1 MPPPRRSRGWIWWLM
16 GGCAVLLVLGAI
28 GTGFGIYALV
38 TKFQQGAFSCLP
50 SDFPNYPGAS
60 VVNQHMTVAGGTR
73 QCTMVLESN
82 DNVDAVV
89 SFYVRNLSTGDWNI
103 VSSEISNGPIT
114 FERKARP
121 QTTGSVSVA
130 TQGQHTEIDI
140 QLDS

>member
-1 MPPPRRSRGWIWWLM
+1 
-16 GGCAVLLVLGAI
+16 VLLVLGAI
-28 GTGFGIYALV
+28 GTGLGIYTLV
-38 TKFQQGAFSCLP
+38 TRFQHGAFSCLP

-60 VVNQHMTVAGGTR
+60 VVNEHTTVAGGTR

-89 SFYVRNLSTGDWNI
+89 SFYARSLSTGDWNI

-114 FERKARP
+114 FERKTRP

-140 QLDS
+140 QLEG